1 MNICEKGSKK
11 CVLAAYHMRDFSEGF
26 EQAAQAQKCKRSVNF
41 LEKAS
46 KNRVPVAYAVRGFLR
61 GHRSKRKNLSDQ
73 IEGVIAGRKISSP
86 LNKKICEGG

>member
-1 MNICEKGSKK
+1 M
-11 CVLAAYHMRDFSEGF
+11 
-26 EQAAQAQKCKRSVNF
+26 NF

-46 KNRVPVAYAVRGFLR
+46 KNRVPVAYASEGIFSK
-61 GHRSKRKNLSDQ
+61 GHRSKRKILSDQ

>member
-1 MNICEKGSKK
+1 M
-11 CVLAAYHMRDFSEGF
+11 
-26 EQAAQAQKCKRSVNF
+26 NF

-46 KNRVPVAYAVRGFLR
+46 KNRVPVAYAVRGLLE
-61 GHRSKRKNLSDQ
+61 GHRSKRIILSDQ